1 MVLGW
6 ACLLLPLLAA
16 PAAPPIERLEFNA
29 EKLPAGLGI
38 KGKVVDGARWKDQ
51 GGESLLLITE
61 TGAFPSPKPL
71 NEGAVDAEL
80 YAYQFVRQGEAWKL
94 LWKIQDFERSCDL
107 DLTAS
112 YRRGSLT
119 LSDLD
124 QDGIAESA
132 FLYRL
137 ACRGDVS
144 PAVLKLMMHE
154 GAAKYALRGLTT
166 IPAAGQTDEVMTPD
180 PAFKK
185 APAAFLTHATALWRQ
200 FMAEVAG
207 E

>member
-1 MVLGW
+1 MVLRW

-16 PAAPPIERLEFNA
+16 PAAPSIERLEFDLA
-29 EKLPAGLGI
+29 KVPAGLDI

-51 GGESLLLITE
+51 GGENLLLITE
-61 TGAFPSPKPL
+61 TGPFPSPKPV
-71 NEGAVDAEL
+71 NEGEVDAEI
-80 YAYQFVRQGEAWKL
+80 YAYQFVRRGAAWKP
-94 LWKIQDFERSCDL
+94 LWRIQDFERNCDL
-107 DLTAS
+107 DLMVS

-119 LSDLD
+119 LTDLD
-124 QDGIAESA
+124 RDGIAESA

-137 ACRGDVS
+137 ACRSDVS

-154 GAAKYALRGLTT
+154 GVAKYALRGATT
-166 IPAAGQTDEVMTPD
+166 IPAAEQTEEIMTPD

-185 APAAFLTHATALWRQ
+185 APAAFLPHAVALWKK
-200 FMAEVAG
+200 FMAEVPG